1 MLIDRASFFLMCRRR
16 ILARYRHTSSG
27 FKRIIGRPDNAW
39 AVKAEGVAPDQRAG
53 CAARGLERSEQDFSL
68 SARLHLDHR
77 QPPQSVRTG
86 DRDSLAAMAAP
97 LDSAPLRLRAAQGLL
112 TST

>member
-39 AVKAEGVAPDQRAG
+39 AVKAEGV
-53 CAARGLERSEQDFSL
+53 
-68 SARLHLDHR
+68 
-77 QPPQSVRTG
+77 
-86 DRDSLAAMAAP
+86 SLAAMAAP

-112 TST
+112 TNT